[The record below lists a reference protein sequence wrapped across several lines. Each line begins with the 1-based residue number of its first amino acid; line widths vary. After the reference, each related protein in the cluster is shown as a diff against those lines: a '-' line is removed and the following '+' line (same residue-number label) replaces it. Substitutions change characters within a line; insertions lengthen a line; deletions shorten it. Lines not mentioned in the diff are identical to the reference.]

1 MFMLKRYLFVAFFLL
16 ISTLAIA
23 QEKEV
28 NPPYNIK
35 TISFV
40 QNGQNAIPIF
50 QLGDTFQ
57 FQFDDLHASED
68 NYYYKITHC
77 DYDWK
82 QSQLSRNEYLIGFDD
97 QRIQD
102 YLNSINTLQIYSHY
116 RVTLPNRLTQLKVSG
131 NYIISVLNED
141 KEVVLSRKFIVYENL
156 VSVPM
161 QIKRSR
167 DLDEV
172 EHKHNLDF
180 AVKSGTI
187 TFQNPLSNIKVL
199 LLQNGRFDTAIT
211 NIKPMYTIGNDLIYK
226 YNKETQFW
234 AGNEYLFFENKIIRA
249 ANNSIARV
257 DSNSGLYSCYLY
269 TNNARASKTYTYWPD
284 INGNFFINNISAE
297 NNEIEA
303 DYAWIYF
310 SLSAP
315 AFYKNENIYVTGM
328 FNNYALTDESKM
340 DYNEKKGIYEKA
352 IMVKQGFTNYCF
364 TAADTTGKIDNENAI
379 DGNFWQT
386 ENNYNALIYY
396 RENNQ
401 RYDRVIGNGSAT
413 STDIIN

>member
-328 FNNYALTDESKM
+328 FNNYALTEESKM

>member
-1 MFMLKRYLFVAFFLL
+1 MLKRYLFVAFFLL
-16 ISTLAIA
+16 ITALAIA

-82 QSQLSRNEYLIGFDD
+82 QSQLSRNEYLVGFDD

-102 YLNSINTLQIYSHY
+102 YLNSINSLQIYSHY

-141 KEVVLSRKFIVYENL
+141 KEVVFSRKFIVYENL

-167 DLDEV
+167 NLDEV

-180 AVKSGTI
+180 AVKSGNI

-199 LLQNGRFDTAIT
+199 LLQNGRFDTAIS

-328 FNNYALTDESKM
+328 FNNYALTEESKM

-364 TAADTTGKIDNENAI
+364 TVADAGKIDNENAI

>member
-1 MFMLKRYLFVAFFLL
+1 MLKKYLFSALFLL
-16 ISTLAIA
+16 SITTVIA

-28 NPPYNIK
+28 NPPFHIR

-40 QNGQNAIPIF
+40 QNGQNAIPVF

-57 FQFDDLHASED
+57 LQFDDLHASED

-82 QSQLSRNEYLIGFDD
+82 QSQLSPNEYLVGFDD

-102 YLNSINTLQIYSHY
+102 YLNSLNALQVYSHY

-141 KEVVLSRKFIVYENL
+141 KEVVFSRKFIVYENL

-167 DLDEV
+167 NLDEV

-180 AVKSGTI
+180 AVKSGSI

-199 LLQNGRFDTAIT
+199 LLQNGRFDNAIS

-249 ANNSIARV
+249 ANNSIAHV

-269 TNNARASKTYTYWPD
+269 TNNTRASKTYTYWPD
-284 INGNFFINNISAE
+284 INGNFFVNNISAE

-315 AFYKNENIYVTGM
+315 AFYQNENIYVTGM

-364 TAADTTGKIDNENAI
+364 TIADTKGKIDNENAI

>member
-16 ISTLAIA
+16 ITTLAIA

-180 AVKSGTI
+180 AVKSGNI

-364 TAADTTGKIDNENAI
+364 TVADTTGKIDNENAI

>member
-16 ISTLAIA
+16 ITTLAIA

-82 QSQLSRNEYLIGFDD
+82 QSQLSRNEYLVGFDD

-102 YLNSINTLQIYSHY
+102 YLNSINALQIYSHY

-167 DLDEV
+167 NLDEV

-180 AVKSGTI
+180 AVKSGSI

-199 LLQNGRFDTAIT
+199 LLQNGRFDNAIT

-249 ANNSIARV
+249 ANNSIAHV

-328 FNNYALTDESKM
+328 FNNYALTEESKM

-364 TAADTTGKIDNENAI
+364 TIADTTGKIDNENAI